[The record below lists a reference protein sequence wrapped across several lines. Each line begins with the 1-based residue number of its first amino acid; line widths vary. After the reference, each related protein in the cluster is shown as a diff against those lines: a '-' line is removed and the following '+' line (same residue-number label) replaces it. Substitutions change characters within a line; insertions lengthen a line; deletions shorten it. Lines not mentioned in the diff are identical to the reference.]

1 MASTVWDNQTFEQT
15 HEDHKKIQER
25 FPEFFK
31 ILYNND
37 GTRVKGGFR
46 DYGKVKVSWSK
57 AYKQNSMSSLT
68 EFM

>member
-15 HEDHKKIQER
+15 HNDHKKIQER

-31 ILYNND
+31 ILYNTD
-37 GTRVKGGFR
+37 GTRVQGGFR

-57 AYKQNSMSSLT
+57 AYKKGNTNSLE
-68 EFM
+68 EFI